1 MKQVLDYGLIIEKL
15 QRVTE
20 CESGSL
26 VEVLHRQK
34 RITENNG
41 KKRFRRGRF

>member
-1 MKQVLDYGLIIEKL
+1 MKQVLDHGLIIA
-15 QRVTE
+15 TE
-20 CESGSL
+20 SNRMQSGSL